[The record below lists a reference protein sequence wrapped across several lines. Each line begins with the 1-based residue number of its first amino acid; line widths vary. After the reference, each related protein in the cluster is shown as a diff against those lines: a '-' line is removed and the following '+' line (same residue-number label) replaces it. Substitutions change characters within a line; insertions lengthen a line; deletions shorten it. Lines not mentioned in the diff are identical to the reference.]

1 MDSISPAA
9 PVVVADLVVDQLN
22 HAHIRSNCD
31 GIILS
36 VNPAAEHLLGIQQSD
51 WTSSPIEW
59 LIESIAPDMYQ
70 PSGANALYLEAVG
83 WSGGIIGYKAPARHS
98 SGSPLNLMVH
108 AYHTGSADEP
118 VTTFVIERAEQRIEH
133 PEEQI
138 KAVSR
143 FQTLTRLAPVGIVE
157 LDAQWQCLYAND
169 KWCELSHF
177 GIDESL
183 KNGWVDALHRD
194 DVNDTLIAMH
204 EAIGRGDTLERE
216 LRLQTPLGQIT
227 WINISATGL
236 LGTHGRVTGIL
247 IVATDITERYRANE
261 QLRRIAHRDVLTGL
275 YNRAVFLER
284 LSHALEATDG
294 LIEVA
299 LLFLDLDG
307 FKAVNDTLG
316 HHAGD
321 ILLKQVADRLRQIAQ
336 PGDTIARLGGDEFT
350 VILSRRF
357 AKDSAERVAKRIVK
371 DLKAPYQIDGQQ
383 VFISCSVGIAIGG
396 KGMANDDS
404 KLVHKA
410 DIALYRAKQSGRA
423 RYVFFSPEL
432 DRARRDHSILV
443 SRLQC
448 ALESD
453 EFDVM
458 YQPQVNIESGAVV
471 GLEALLRWPQAP
483 RQDIGPNDFVPALED
498 AGLIGP
504 VGTWVLRRACRDYR
518 QFREAGVIGK
528 DTTLSV
534 NVSARQVGLDSFLS
548 DIEDILESEQMPAD
562 RLVVELTESVL
573 VSTFESGVI
582 EQLKTL
588 GVSISIDDFGTG
600 FSSLAYLGKLPVDEL
615 KIDRSFIKEI
625 NERPQARSIVEGIVA
640 LAQSLGLQVVAEGVE
655 DASVLPLLSN
665 CGCATYQGFYFSPPM
680 LSDKLLEVVPDLMG
694 TQEPSSNDEQDQQA
708 RIQA

>member
-108 AYHTGSADEP
+108 AYHTGSADKP

-227 WINISATGL
+227 WINVSATGL

-534 NVSARQVGLDSFLS
+534 NVSARQVGLDSFLP

>member
-108 AYHTGSADEP
+108 AYHTGSADKP

-534 NVSARQVGLDSFLS
+534 NVSARQVGLDSFLP

>member
-1 MDSISPAA
+1 
-9 PVVVADLVVDQLN
+9 LVRWHHRQ
-22 HAHIRSNCD
+22 
-31 GIILS
+31 
-36 VNPAAEHLLGIQQSD
+36 
-51 WTSSPIEW
+51 
-59 LIESIAPDMYQ
+59 
-70 PSGANALYLEAVG
+70 
-83 WSGGIIGYKAPARHS
+83 
-98 SGSPLNLMVH
+98 
-108 AYHTGSADEP
+108 
-118 VTTFVIERAEQRIEH
+118 QRIEH

-227 WINISATGL
+227 WINVSATGL

-410 DIALYRAKQSGRA
+410 DIALY
-423 RYVFFSPEL
+423 L
-432 DRARRDHSILV
+432 LV
-443 SRLQC
+443 ACSVHWSRTSSTSC
-448 ALESD
+448 I
-453 EFDVM
+453 
-458 YQPQVNIESGAVV
+458 N
-471 GLEALLRWPQAP
+471 P
-483 RQDIGPNDFVPALED
+483 R
-498 AGLIGP
+498 
-504 VGTWVLRRACRDYR
+504 
-518 QFREAGVIGK
+518 
-528 DTTLSV
+528 
-534 NVSARQVGLDSFLS
+534 
-548 DIEDILESEQMPAD
+548 
-562 RLVVELTESVL
+562 
-573 VSTFESGVI
+573 
-582 EQLKTL
+582 
-588 GVSISIDDFGTG
+588 
-600 FSSLAYLGKLPVDEL
+600 
-615 KIDRSFIKEI
+615 
-625 NERPQARSIVEGIVA
+625 
-640 LAQSLGLQVVAEGVE
+640 
-655 DASVLPLLSN
+655 
-665 CGCATYQGFYFSPPM
+665 
-680 LSDKLLEVVPDLMG
+680 
-694 TQEPSSNDEQDQQA
+694 
-708 RIQA
+708 

>member
-108 AYHTGSADEP
+108 AYHTGSADKP